1 MIKNFFQNTE
11 KSEFFKN
18 SLVANFIIILTMVP
32 QFLLVPIILNFWGEA
47 QYSSYVVFLSVL
59 NIAIQINGAMQNG
72 YINRLFQSGKISV
85 AELSSMFL
93 LNLGLLS
100 FMLIL
105 LFVFYVSGYGAAF
118 FSHITLIILSL
129 PFLFALSSLKII
141 YQLGHKVTTP
151 LLISFAQST
160 FTILIFILVLAF
172 GSESQFRVS
181 ELIFYG
187 YIVTLIVCALFAKKI
202 LNKYE
207 IDFDQ
212 SLMNIKESLQ
222 YILRFGGQSLF
233 VAIIINVFINGTKV
247 YLGDHDDTSVL
258 LNFNLSFTLCMIV
271 FQFINPILG
280 LIFPYLAKRQDTL
293 YGRLVWIYNIHK
305 VFWCLASLIY
315 LMYSFILIFIIRLW
329 LGDKYTYLNDYVLL
343 FIFYFTFFESASI
356 GVQFFKVID
365 KQKST
370 LIFSIISFI
379 ILPFLGFLM
388 FVQVNVWSYISLFI
402 GCSAVFYICISAEI
416 IRYSW
421 SNLFPINSYIIDMVF
436 GLALM
441 LICYNLKLAGI
452 SFFSSILLVIF
463 SFLYII
469 FWIKLSPLKKFDKT
483 I

>member
-160 FTILIFILVLAF
+160 FTILIFIVVLAF

-187 YIVTLIVCALFAKKI
+187 YIVTLIVCALFAKK
-202 LNKYE
+202 
-207 IDFDQ
+207 
-212 SLMNIKESLQ
+212 
-222 YILRFGGQSLF
+222 
-233 VAIIINVFINGTKV
+233 
-247 YLGDHDDTSVL
+247 
-258 LNFNLSFTLCMIV
+258 
-271 FQFINPILG
+271 
-280 LIFPYLAKRQDTL
+280 
-293 YGRLVWIYNIHK
+293 
-305 VFWCLASLIY
+305 
-315 LMYSFILIFIIRLW
+315 
-329 LGDKYTYLNDYVLL
+329 
-343 FIFYFTFFESASI
+343 
-356 GVQFFKVID
+356 
-365 KQKST
+365 
-370 LIFSIISFI
+370 
-379 ILPFLGFLM
+379 
-388 FVQVNVWSYISLFI
+388 
-402 GCSAVFYICISAEI
+402 
-416 IRYSW
+416 
-421 SNLFPINSYIIDMVF
+421 NS
-436 GLALM
+436 
-441 LICYNLKLAGI
+441 K
-452 SFFSSILLVIF
+452 
-463 SFLYII
+463 
-469 FWIKLSPLKKFDKT
+469 
-483 I
+483 